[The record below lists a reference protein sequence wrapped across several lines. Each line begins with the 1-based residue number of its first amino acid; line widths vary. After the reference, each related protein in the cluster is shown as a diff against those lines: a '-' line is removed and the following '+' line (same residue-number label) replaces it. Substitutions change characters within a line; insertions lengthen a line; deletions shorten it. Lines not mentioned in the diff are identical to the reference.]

1 MLSGD
6 GALVGRL
13 WLFGAIPPL
22 PISGWWWLEPGGQM
36 VWDFTTAVEEA
47 GDVLTFHL
55 RLPFHANH
63 GRPQTFAS
71 SSDDDRWI
79 LRRV

>member
-1 MLSGD
+1 
-6 GALVGRL
+6 
-13 WLFGAIPPL
+13 
-22 PISGWWWLEPGGQM
+22 M